1 MNVRRRESEWRAGAG
16 LGRVAGSTPSLEAG
30 NGDSR
35 LDLTQILLST
45 VPWVGV
51 QQVTERAEPWQ
62 TGPGSQAPELGA
74 APARSVQALGE
85 ELGPPSALPA
95 QDTHRTAPGGA
106 GGQEDRERHS

>member
-1 MNVRRRESEWRAGAG
+1 M
-16 LGRVAGSTPSLEAG
+16 AGSTPSLEAG

-35 LDLTQILLST
+35 SDLTQILLSR

-51 QQVTERAEPWQ
+51 QQVMEQAEPWQ
-62 TGPGSQAPELGA
+62 MGPGSQAPELDA
-74 APARSVQALGE
+74 APARRGE

-106 GGQEDRERHS
+106 GGQEDRERRS